1 MYDFGIDD
9 SVISDIREM
18 VIGMVEKI
26 KKIGSS
32 IGENRFGGMI
42 INLLGVA
49 IGSFIYACGI
59 SLFLDPNNLAP
70 EAPRDLLLFLTEYA
84 I

>member
-32 IGENRFGGMI
+32 IGENR
-42 INLLGVA
+42 L
-49 IGSFIYACGI
+49 
-59 SLFLDPNNLAP
+59 
-70 EAPRDLLLFLTEYA
+70 EE
-84 I
+84 